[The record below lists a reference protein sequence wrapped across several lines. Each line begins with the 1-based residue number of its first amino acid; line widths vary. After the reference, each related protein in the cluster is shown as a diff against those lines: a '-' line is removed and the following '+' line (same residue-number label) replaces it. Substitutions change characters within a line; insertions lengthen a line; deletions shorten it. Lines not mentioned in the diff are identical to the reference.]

1 MMIGRNQ
8 EYINRTFQE
17 MASKFDYKNIKD
29 INQMNAKKYIG
40 FCNDL
45 NAELITAIQ
54 EINIIIKNLFE
65 YKDEYF
71 EIPKDI
77 SDLLRS
83 LYKRAGEFN
92 NYMLDLIEK
101 DYLNLP
107 EEE

>member
-1 MMIGRNQ
+1 MIGNSE
-8 EYINRTFQE
+8 EYINKAFRE
-17 MASKFDYKNIKD
+17 IASRFDYKNIKD
-29 INQMNAKKYIG
+29 INQMSASRYIE

-65 YKDEYF
+65 YKHEYC
-71 EIPKDI
+71 EIPGDI
-77 SDLLRS
+77 NNLLRS

-92 NYMLDLIEK
+92 NYMLDLMEK